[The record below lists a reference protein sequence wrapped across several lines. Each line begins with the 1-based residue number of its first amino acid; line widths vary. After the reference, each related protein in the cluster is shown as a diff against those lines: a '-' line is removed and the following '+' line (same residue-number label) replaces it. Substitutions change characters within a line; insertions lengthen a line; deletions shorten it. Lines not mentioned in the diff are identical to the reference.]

1 MGNSQST
8 IKINYEFVQSA
19 ITSKNT
25 LLINTMKSSSQEC
38 LISTTLSIDEEEG
51 VLNSH
56 VGKNKTIPIIVYG
69 INSCDDTV
77 DKKYK
82 QLTGLGFQNVYLY
95 PGGIFEWLLLQDI
108 YGSDLFST
116 TETCTDPLKYKNSTS
131 NYSTHQNIYTGNS
144 LVLLG

>member
-38 LISTTLSIDEEEG
+38 LISTTLSIDEEES

-56 VGKNKTIPIIVYG
+56 VGKNKTLPIIVYG

-108 YGSDLFST
+108 YGKDILSI
-116 TETCTDPLKYKNSTS
+116 TS
-131 NYSTHQNIYTGNS
+131 LWSFFRCSFFTFHVPVTWFITNFESPFTS
-144 LVLLG
+144 K